1 MEAFEALFK
10 LPWITILISL
20 VIILVAIKFISELI
34 EWFMKKFKI
43 ETGSMK
49 EKRETRDLLSKN
61 SGQLEQL
68 VKDSEKQAKKFK
80 EDHVLLLETYSGLKE
95 LKKCEKMDI
104 ENFKN
109 NRIHDREQSF
119 EIQKQLI
126 DAIDNINES
135 LQDMRK
141 ESIDREI
148 GQIRWDIL
156 KFATDISNGKKMSKE
171 SYDFILKLYARYETL
186 LDETGQENGLV
197 DESVKYIKETYH
209 ERLVNGEF

>member
-1 MEAFEALFK
+1 MGVVEAFEATFK

-20 VIILVAIKFISELI
+20 VIILVAIKGIWELI

-49 EKRETRDLLSKN
+49 EKRETRELLTQN
-61 SGQLEQL
+61 SNQLAQL
-68 VKDSEKQAKKFK
+68 VQDFE
-80 EDHVLLLETYSGLKE
+80 EDHELLLETSNELKE
-95 LKKCEKMDI
+95 LKKSEKTDI

-119 EIQKQLI
+119 EIQRQLT
-126 DAIDNINES
+126 DAIDKINDS
-135 LQDMRK
+135 LGYMRQ

-148 GQIRWDIL
+148 ARIRWDIL
-156 KFATDISNGKKMSKE
+156 KFATDISNGKKASRE
-171 SYDFILKLYARYETL
+171 SYDFISKLYMRYEQL
-186 LDETGQENGLV
+186 LEETGQENGLV

-209 ERLVNGEF
+209 QRLENGEF